1 MRHDGGAAE
10 SGTGVEVGCGVS
22 YADPATGL
30 SLEAKVRTLVTH
42 ADSGN
47 GEWGASA
54 TARLDPGERG
64 RGLSFI
70 LAPTIGATSSASE
83 RLWRVRDAR
92 ALAPGGGAFRPA
104 QGLRGEMGYGMA
116 LFGDRFTG
124 TPRVGLGFSGAARA
138 VRTGSRLAPP
148 AALS

>member
-1 MRHDGGAAE
+1 MRHDGGDAE
-10 SGTGVEVGCGVS
+10 IGTGVEVGCGVS

-30 SLEAKVRTLVTH
+30 SLEAKVRTLVAH

-70 LAPTIGATSSASE
+70 SGPPWRESNASE
-83 RLWRVRDAR
+83 RFGRVRDAR
-92 ALAPGGGAFRPA
+92 TLSAGGGAFRPGRVRR
-104 QGLRGEMGYGMA
+104 QMGYGMA
-116 LFGDRFTG
+116 LFGAASPARPG
-124 TPRVGLGFSGAARA
+124 GLGARCWRA
-138 VRTGSRLAPP
+138 MLLVGVWRRRGPD
-148 AALS
+148 